1 MKILH
6 ILNDGPS
13 TLSGQIISVQ
23 AEEHDVITVDLSEKE
38 LKYEAV
44 VDKIFAADRVISW

>member
-13 TLSGQIISVQ
+13 TLSAQIISVQ
-23 AEEHDVITVDLSEKE
+23 AVDHEVTTIDLSGNE
-38 LKYEAV
+38 LTYETV
-44 VDKIFAADRVISW
+44 VDRIFAADRVISW